1 MITNVP
7 IRIMEAARTVALKH
21 PNSIDCVLFRKVL
34 LTPPDAEQ
42 MGGLPTLG
50 GMGVLRGDDVPDFEY
65 QQIGTGKILV
75 TGTFSGGAMA
85 DDGESIAPGA
95 DQNLQEAQIVCL
107 DVVVGGVK
115 QPGAEPARG
124 DLVGMMPG
132 GGVLI
137 GFEIIDQ
144 TGNVAIYPY
153 ATKWVIAPR
162 DELHDLAPW
171 SPPA

>member
-1 MITNVP
+1 MINNVP
-7 IRIMEAARTVALKH
+7 IKIAQASRMVALKH

-50 GMGVLRGDDVPDFEY
+50 GMGVLRSEDEPEFEY
-65 QQIGTGKILV
+65 QKIGSGKILV
-75 TGTFSGGAMA
+75 TGQFAGGALA
-85 DDGESIAPGA
+85 DNGESIAPGA
-95 DQNLQEAQIVCL
+95 DQAMQEAQIVCL

-115 QPGAEPARG
+115 QPGPEPVAG

-137 GFEIIDQ
+137 GFEVIGQ
-144 TGNVAIYPY
+144 TSSVGIYPY
-153 ATKWVIAPR
+153 VPKWVIAPR
-162 DELHDLAPW
+162 DELHDLAP
-171 SPPA
+171 